1 MTWYVYR
8 ENMNNKS
15 IEKFNIFYHGGF
27 RKDVEDAAKIA
38 QTKEI
43 FAELVQRSLRYYFW
57 CKSEYEVVVTSWP
70 PYIDKAELDRVNTE
84 YDEYYKRWGHYP
96 YCAHINPM
104 IGEKVDFYDQVM
116 MNWDAF
122 IEYLWSNKNRIQV
135 VAI

>member
-27 RKDVEDAAKIA
+27 RKDIEDAVKVAG
-38 QTKEI
+38 TKEI
-43 FAELVQRSLRYYFW
+43 FAEMVQRSLCYYFW

-96 YCAHINPM
+96 YCTNINPVV
-104 IGEKVDFYDQVM
+104 GEKVDFYDQVM
-116 MNWDAF
+116 MNWDVF
-122 IEYLWSNKNRIQV
+122 IDYLWSNKNRI
-135 VAI
+135 